1 MASSQGQNTF
11 YDTRVKNQ
19 KYIFFVFLSYIIRN
33 RDSEI
38 IRQEKNMNRK
48 KHGNYRC
55 ILLVLVLW
63 LFWFQNVSAS
73 QMLFPFVAD
82 DWISF
87 EGRTFLQLQQ
97 EKKQTEIKKQR
108 NHKKSNEKSNKISN
122 KKKVKETMA
131 VPVKYDNEISAGDRQ
146 ILYKAVSM
154 ECDTGY
160 EGSLAVISC
169 MLNRLE
175 SDKYPD
181 DLMDVVRE
189 KAQFS
194 AYYDKKTET
203 YPYIDRNPSQECI
216 QAVDDALAGKKRN
229 LPSYIMYFRASSY
242 KKLKGYKKYGQIGD
256 NTYFYKEEDR

>member
-1 MASSQGQNTF
+1 
-11 YDTRVKNQ
+11 
-19 KYIFFVFLSYIIRN
+19 
-33 RDSEI
+33 
-38 IRQEKNMNRK
+38 MNRK
-48 KHGNYRC
+48 KHGNYRR
-55 ILLVLVLW
+55 ILLVLGLW
-63 LFWFQNVSAS
+63 FFWFQNVSAS

-108 NHKKSNEKSNKISN
+108 NHKKSNEKSNGKNN

-131 VPVKYDNEISAGDRQ
+131 VPVKYDNAISAGDRQ
-146 ILYKAVSM
+146 ILYKVVSM

>member
-1 MASSQGQNTF
+1 
-11 YDTRVKNQ
+11 
-19 KYIFFVFLSYIIRN
+19 
-33 RDSEI
+33 
-38 IRQEKNMNRK
+38 MNRK

-108 NHKKSNEKSNKISN
+108 NHKKSNKISN

-146 ILYKAVSM
+146 ILYKVVSM

-181 DLMDVVRE
+181 DFIRM
-189 KAQFS
+189 
-194 AYYDKKTET
+194 
-203 YPYIDRNPSQECI
+203 I
-216 QAVDDALAGKKRN
+216 
-229 LPSYIMYFRASSY
+229 
-242 KKLKGYKKYGQIGD
+242 
-256 NTYFYKEEDR
+256 

>member
-1 MASSQGQNTF
+1 
-11 YDTRVKNQ
+11 
-19 KYIFFVFLSYIIRN
+19 
-33 RDSEI
+33 
-38 IRQEKNMNRK
+38 MNRK

-108 NHKKSNEKSNKISN
+108 NHKKSNKISN

-146 ILYKAVSM
+146 ILYKVVSM

-189 KAQFS
+189 RHNLVHIMT
-194 AYYDKKTET
+194 KTET

-216 QAVDDALAGKKRN
+216 QAVDDALLSKKEICLLISCIFV
-229 LPSYIMYFRASSY
+229 LPRIKS
-242 KKLKGYKKYGQIGD
+242 
-256 NTYFYKEEDR
+256 

>member
-1 MASSQGQNTF
+1 
-11 YDTRVKNQ
+11 
-19 KYIFFVFLSYIIRN
+19 
-33 RDSEI
+33 
-38 IRQEKNMNRK
+38 MNRK
-48 KHGNYRC
+48 KRANYKY
-55 ILLVLVLW
+55 ILLFLVLW
-63 LFWFQNVSAS
+63 FFWFQNVSAS

-87 EGRTFLQLQQ
+87 DKHNFLEYQLKYPSNREETID
-97 EKKQTEIKKQR
+97 EKARKEQK
-108 NHKKSNEKSNKISN
+108 NERKN
-122 KKKVKETMA
+122 KKNVKEAMA
-131 VPVKYDNEISAGDRQ
+131 VPVKYDNVISAGDRQ
-146 ILYKAVSM
+146 ILYKVVSM

-189 KAQFS
+189 KEQFS
-194 AYYDKKTET
+194 AYYDKKSES
-203 YPYIDRNPSQECI
+203 YPYIQRVPSEECI

-229 LPSYIMYFRASSY
+229 LPSYILYFRSSAY